1 MERAAGVRDNE
12 AGLATR
18 TIFARVKRKLGRVA
32 PGTRVRAIDP
42 KFLRASVEMDF
53 YNASK
58 GKVPGK
64 LKELAQMKVAMM
76 VGCPY

>member
-12 AGLATR
+12 AGPAAQTL
-18 TIFARVKRKLGRVA
+18 FASVNRRLGRVA

-53 YNASK
+53 
-58 GKVPGK
+58 
-64 LKELAQMKVAMM
+64 
-76 VGCPY
+76 